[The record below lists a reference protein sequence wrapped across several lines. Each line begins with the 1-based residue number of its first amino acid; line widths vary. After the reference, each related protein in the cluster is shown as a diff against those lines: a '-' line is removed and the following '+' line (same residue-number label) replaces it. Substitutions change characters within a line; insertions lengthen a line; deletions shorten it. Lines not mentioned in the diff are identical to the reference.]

1 MGGTIVNGIVLKD
14 CSRSQEL
21 PWSSNTIIQ
30 IQKVSFNAS
39 QNHTHHATIFYH
51 SKPKQQV
58 KPIMSEATGQE
69 KSVKRTIL
77 QAIPIPAL
85 PGWEHRM
92 VLLEYPAGVGAPTHH
107 HPIAGP
113 NYVVQGSIIS
123 QWEGDAEPRVFHAGD
138 SFLEYA
144 DLSHTRA
151 ENVSQTEDLK
161 VVACYVVKVGE
172 PNVVMG

>member
-1 MGGTIVNGIVLKD
+1 
-14 CSRSQEL
+14 
-21 PWSSNTIIQ
+21 
-30 IQKVSFNAS
+30 
-39 QNHTHHATIFYH
+39 
-51 SKPKQQV
+51 
-58 KPIMSEATGQE
+58 MSEATQQE

-92 VLLEYPAGVGAPTHH
+92 VLLEYPAGVGAPVHH

-113 NYVVQGSIIS
+113 NYVVQGSITS
-123 QWEGDAEPRVFHAGD
+123 QWEGDAGPQVFHAGD
-138 SFLEYA
+138 SFLDYA
-144 DLSHTRA
+144 ELSHTRA
-151 ENVSQTEDLK
+151 ENVSETEDLK